1 MNPTSFIHQQ
11 ASHCESGVMS
21 AIVRHSGLPLSEAMA
36 FGLAPALAFA
46 YLPFIRLYSLPLVSY
61 RMPPRAIIR
70 GLQKPL
76 GFSMCTET
84 FRSPQDGVRRLDE
97 LLDAGKV
104 VGLQVSVFWLPFMP
118 KDFRFHF
125 NAHNLLA
132 YGRDAA
138 NGDYLL
144 SDPVLEEPVKCAPAD
159 LSKARF
165 ARGVLAPKGLIYYPA
180 NAPREPDWGKVLPV
194 AIKKTV
200 RIMLYTPLP
209 LIGVRGI
216 NWLARSFQRLPVATD
231 PQTSKRYMGHLVRM
245 QEEIGTGG
253 GGFRFM
259 YAAFLEEAATLTG
272 RTALAELAEKLIG
285 IGDYWRE
292 FALATARMIRDR
304 DPLDSG
310 RLAGLLR
317 AQAVREKTFF
327 SELGKAV
334 RQTHAVIPAD
344 VTASL

>member
-1 MNPTSFIHQQ
+1 MTATDFNHQQ

-21 AIVRHSGLPLSEAMA
+21 AIVRHYGLPLSEPMA
-36 FGLAPALAFA
+36 FGLASTLTFA
-46 YLPFIRLYSLPLVSY
+46 YLPFIRIYSLPLVSY

-76 GFSMCTET
+76 GFSMRTET
-84 FRSPQDGVRRLDE
+84 FRRPEEGARRLDE

-104 VGLQVSVFWLPFMP
+104 VGLQVSVFWLPFIP

-144 SDPVLEEPVKCAPAD
+144 SDPVMEEPVQCAPAD
-159 LSKARF
+159 LAKARF
-165 ARGVLAPKGLIYYPA
+165 ARGVLAPKGLIYYPESMPHA
-180 NAPREPDWGKVLPV
+180 PDWKKVIPA

-200 RIMLYTPLP
+200 RIMLHTPIP

-216 NWLARSFQRLPVATD
+216 EWVARAFQRLPVARD
-231 PQTSKRYMGHLVRM
+231 PQASKLYMGHLVRM

-259 YAAFLEEAATLTG
+259 YAAFLEEAASLTG
-272 RTALAELAEKLIG
+272 HPALTELAGELTE

-292 FALATARMIRDR
+292 FALASARMIRDR
-304 DPLDSG
+304 DPLDAG
-310 RLAGLLR
+310 RLAELLR
-317 AQAVREKTFF
+317 AQAAREKAFF
-327 SELGKAV
+327 SALGKAV
-334 RQTHAVIPAD
+334 QPPRA
-344 VTASL
+344 

>member
-1 MNPTSFIHQQ
+1 MTVHDFIHRQ

-21 AIVRHSGLPLSEAMA
+21 AIVRHYSQPRGLPFSEPMA
-36 FGLAPALAFA
+36 FGLASTLVFA
-46 YLPFIRLYSLPLVSY
+46 YLPFIRIYSLPLVSY
-61 RMPPRAIIR
+61 RMPPKTIIR

-76 GFSMCTET
+76 GFTMRTET
-84 FRSPQDGVRRLDE
+84 FRRPEDGARRLDE

-132 YGRDAA
+132 YGRECGHDAA
-138 NGDYLL
+138 SGASGDYLL
-144 SDPVLEEPVKCAPAD
+144 SDPVMEEPVRCAPAD
-159 LSKARF
+159 LDKARF
-165 ARGVLAPKGLIYYPA
+165 ARGMLAPKGLLYYPES
-180 NAPREPDWGKVLPV
+180 APREPDWNKVIPA

-200 RIMLYTPLP
+200 RVMLHTPLP
-209 LIGVRGI
+209 LIGVKGI
-216 NWLARSFQRLPVATD
+216 GWVARAFQRLPVAAD
-231 PQTSKRYMGHLVRM
+231 PQASKLYMGHLVRM

-259 YAAFLEEAATLTG
+259 YAAFLEEAASLT
-272 RTALAELAEKLIG
+272 RRPALAELAGELTE

-304 DPLDSG
+304 DPLDAG
-310 RLAGLLR
+310 RLAELLR
-317 AQAVREKTFF
+317 AQAVREKAFF
-327 SELGKAV
+327 TALGKAA
-334 RQTHAVIPAD
+334 R
-344 VTASL
+344 